1 MPSNQIQEILFNG
14 HGDMLRMDVRLES
27 DLPCTYEITT
37 HDCHGVFQGT
47 VMKGNNI
54 GGPVDSFNIPT
65 NIGELDQRVVGWHII
80 FAAPKEERES
90 TFLAAINFHQGDV
103 GLLNSPISLS
113 GNHSAEKIFIGFARF
128 VNDRSAV
135 SNVEKVYSGM
145 RP

>member
-1 MPSNQIQEILFNG
+1 MPSNQIQEILFDG

-54 GGPVDSFNIPT
+54 GGSVDSFNIPT
-65 NIGELDQRVVGWHII
+65 YVEELDQRVVGWHII
-80 FAAPKEERES
+80 FAAPKEDKEN
-90 TFLAAINFHQGDV
+90 TFLATINFYQGNV
-103 GLLNSPISLS
+103 ALLDGSISLA

-128 VNDRSAV
+128 VDDRSVALKKIV
-135 SNVEKVYSGM
+135 VA
-145 RP
+145 